1 MKTDDLIA
9 MLARDAGAVQID
21 RGGRRFALALAV
33 TMPCSALL
41 MLATLGINP
50 ILGQYLEL
58 PNFWMKV
65 LFVFA
70 LAAIG
75 LVVARRLSRPG
86 VKLGR
91 APMALA
97 IPILAVWAIAVA
109 TLVPEDAAQRTEAFF
124 GETWAVCPFL
134 IAMLS
139 VPIFAGTTWAMR
151 GLAPTRLRL
160 AGAAAGLLSGGAGA
174 VVYCLHC
181 PELTAPFI
189 GFWYLLGVLIP
200 TGIGALLGRRLLQW

>member
-9 MLARDAGAVQID
+9 MLARDAGAVQPD
-21 RGGRRFALALAV
+21 RGGRRFALALVVAV
-33 TMPCSALL
+33 PCSALL
-41 MLATLGINP
+41 MLATLGLNP
-50 ILGQYLEL
+50 ALDRYVRL
-58 PNFWMKV
+58 PDFWMKV

-91 APMALA
+91 APLALV
-97 IPILAVWAIAVA
+97 IPVLVVWAIAAA
-109 TLVPEDAAQRTEAFF
+109 TLVSDDAAQRTEAFF
-124 GETWAVCPFL
+124 GQTWAVCPFL

-160 AGAAAGLLSGGAGA
+160 AGAAAGLLSGAAGA
-174 VVYCLHC
+174 LVYCLHC
-181 PELTAPFI
+181 PELTAPFV

>member
-9 MLARDAGAVQID
+9 MLARDAGAVQPD

-33 TMPCSALL
+33 AMPCSALL
-41 MLATLGINP
+41 MLATLGLNP
-50 ILGQYLEL
+50 ALGRYVEL

-65 LFVFA
+65 LFVAA

-75 LVVARRLSRPG
+75 VVLARRLSRPG

-91 APMALA
+91 APVTLA
-97 IPILAVWAIAVA
+97 VPILVVWAIALA
-109 TLVPEDAAQRTEAFF
+109 TLVPDNAAQRTEDFF
-124 GETWAVCPFL
+124 RRPWAVCPLL

-139 VPIFAGTTWAMR
+139 VPILAGTTWAMR

-160 AGAAAGLLSGGAGA
+160 AGAAAGLVSGGAGA
-174 VVYCLHC
+174 LVYCLHC

>member
-9 MLARDAGAVQID
+9 MLARDAGAVQSD

-33 TMPCSALL
+33 AMPCSALL
-41 MLATLGINP
+41 MLTTLGLNP
-50 ILGQYLEL
+50 ALDRYVGL

-65 LFVFA
+65 LFVAA

-75 LVVARRLSRPG
+75 LVLARRLSRPG
-86 VKLGR
+86 VQLGR
-91 APMALA
+91 APLALP

-109 TLVPEDAAQRTEAFF
+109 TLIPGNAAQRTEAFF
-124 GETWAVCPFL
+124 GQTWAVCPFL

-139 VPIFAGTTWAMR
+139 VPIFVGTTWAMR

-160 AGAAAGLLSGGAGA
+160 AGAAAGLLSGAAGA
-174 VVYCLHC
+174 LIYCLHC
-181 PELTAPFI
+181 PELTAPFV

>member
-9 MLARDAGAVQID
+9 MLARDAGAVRPD
-21 RGGRRFALALAV
+21 RGGGRFALALGAG
-33 TMPCSALL
+33 MLCSVLL
-41 MLATLGINP
+41 MLATLGLNP
-50 ILGQYLEL
+50 ALDRYAGL

-65 LFVFA
+65 LFVAA

-75 LVVARRLSRPG
+75 LVIARRLSRPG
-86 VKLGR
+86 VVLGWV
-91 APMALA
+91 PLALA
-97 IPILAVWAIAVA
+97 IPVLVVWGIALA
-109 TLVPEDAAQRTEAFF
+109 TLASDGAAQRAEAFF
-124 GETWAVCPFL
+124 GQTWAVCPFL

-139 VPIFAGTTWAMR
+139 VPVFIGVAWAMR

-160 AGAAAGLLSGGAGA
+160 AGAAAGLLSGAA
-174 VVYCLHC
+174 AALVYCLHC
-181 PELTAPFI
+181 PELAAPFV

>member
-9 MLARDAGAVQID
+9 MLARDAGAVQAD
-21 RGGRRFALALAV
+21 RGGRRFALALGAGM
-33 TMPCSALL
+33 TCSALL
-41 MLATLGINP
+41 MLTTLGLNP
-50 ILGQYLEL
+50 ALARYLEL
-58 PNFWMKV
+58 PNFWMK
-65 LFVFA
+65 LSFAAA
-70 LAAIG
+70 LACIG
-75 LVVARRLSRPG
+75 LVIALRLARPG

-91 APMALA
+91 APLALA
-97 IPILAVWAIAVA
+97 IPILAIWAIAVA
-109 TLVPEDAAQRTEAFF
+109 TLVPGNAAQRAEAFF
-124 GETWAVCPFL
+124 GQTWAVCPFL

-139 VPIFAGTTWAMR
+139 IPVFAGTTWAMR

-181 PELTAPFI
+181 PELAAPFV

-200 TGIGALLGRRLLQW
+200 TGIGALLGRHLLQW

>member
-9 MLARDAGAVQID
+9 MLARDAGAVQPD

-33 TMPCSALL
+33 AMPCSALL
-41 MLATLGINP
+41 MLATLGLNP
-50 ILGQYLEL
+50 ALGRYVEL

-65 LFVFA
+65 LFVAA

-75 LVVARRLSRPG
+75 VVLARRLSRPG

-91 APMALA
+91 APVALA
-97 IPILAVWAIAVA
+97 VPILVVWAIALA
-109 TLVPEDAAQRTEAFF
+109 KLVPDNAAQRTEAFF
-124 GETWAVCPFL
+124 GRTWAVCPLL

-160 AGAAAGLLSGGAGA
+160 AGAAAGLVSGGAGA
-174 VVYCLHC
+174 LVYCLHC
-181 PELTAPFI
+181 PELTAPCI

>member
-9 MLARDAGAVQID
+9 MLARDAGAVRPD

-33 TMPCSALL
+33 AVPCSALL

-50 ILGQYLEL
+50 ALDRYVEL

-65 LFVFA
+65 LFVLA

-91 APMALA
+91 APQALA
-97 IPILAVWAIAVA
+97 VPVLAVWAIAVA
-109 TLVPEDAAQRTEAFF
+109 TLAPDDAAQRAEAFF
-124 GETWAVCPFL
+124 GQTWTVCPLL

-139 VPIFAGTTWAMR
+139 VPIFAATTWAMR

-160 AGAAAGLLSGGAGA
+160 AGAAAGLLSGAAGA
-174 VVYCLHC
+174 LVYCLHC
-181 PELTAPFI
+181 PELAAPFV